1 MEGNCTKAGVAWLS
15 STPLRCVAP
24 LHRVNFLLILLDLY
38 GRGYSDAPQMTYD
51 PNLYTIQLALLMQHL
66 RWDKAAIV
74 GVSMGGGIAAAF
86 TAQFPHLVNDKVV
99 LIASAGLM
107 ETSDISR
114 TAKFM
119 SSPLI
124 QTLASSTPVRV
135 RSSSLVACLNLRLI
149 FRNTFNVL
157 PTAQEGLNQT
167 LLRRCVVTLFYFDFS
182 QYLCSRS

>member
-1 MEGNCTKAGVAWLS
+1 
-15 STPLRCVAP
+15 
-24 LHRVNFLLILLDLY
+24 
-38 GRGYSDAPQMTYD
+38 MTYD

-66 RWDKAAIV
+66 QWDKAAIV

-99 LIASAGLM
+99 LITSARLM

-135 RSSSLVACLNLRLI
+135 RPSSLVAYPN
-149 FRNTFNVL
+149 
-157 PTAQEGLNQT
+157 
-167 LLRRCVVTLFYFDFS
+167 
-182 QYLCSRS
+182 